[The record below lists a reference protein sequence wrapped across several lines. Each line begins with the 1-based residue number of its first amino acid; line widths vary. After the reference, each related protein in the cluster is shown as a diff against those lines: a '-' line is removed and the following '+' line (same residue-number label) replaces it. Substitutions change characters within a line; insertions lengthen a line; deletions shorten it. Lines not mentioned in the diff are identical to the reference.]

1 MASNDPIADIKKTA
15 FILGAVL
22 VVGLLIISGFLIPQI
37 ANSRK
42 VSAQAFALGNARKV
56 AQALLLYAEEHGVLP
71 SSQAYSSGAFAPEL
85 SPMDFRSSPWE
96 EETFALNESLAGKPL
111 PDGAGLR
118 QVLIFASGSNMP
130 YGVLSPNQA
139 VGEEPCFAAA
149 SGEAECLPLQKY
161 QDLTR

>member
-1 MASNDPIADIKKTA
+1 MASSDPIADMKKTA

-71 SSQAYSSGAFAPEL
+71 NSQAYSSGSFARGLSEL
-85 SPMDFRSSPWE
+85 DFRSSPWE
-96 EETFALNESLAGKPL
+96 IETYALNKALAGKPL
-111 PDGAGLR
+111 PKGALAK
-118 QVLIFASGSNMP
+118 QVLIFPSKADFP
-130 YGVLSPNQA
+130 FGVLDPKDA
-139 VGEEPCFAAA
+139 LGDEPCFAYAT
-149 SGEAECLPLQKY
+149 GEAECLPLVKY
-161 QDLTR
+161 QNLVR